1 MLYQPPPLLN
11 YSKCK
16 NTATEYST
24 IPNINRHP
32 QKNLQDSTMENSVR
46 ELAPFE
52 RLPNEVLLMIIRMAM
67 EDIPTDHTHNF
78 LTDVIGNI
86 STRFSCLPSY
96 PPFWKGRVFL
106 RLGTPLEKAW
116 LPDGYSQIFRS

>member
-1 MLYQPPPLLN
+1 MGSLL
-11 YSKCK
+11 
-16 NTATEYST
+16 
-24 IPNINRHP
+24 
-32 QKNLQDSTMENSVR
+32 Q

-67 EDIPTDHTHNF
+67 EDIPIDHRHNF
-78 LTDVIGNI
+78 ITDVIGNI

-96 PPFWKGRVFL
+96 PPYWKGRVFL
-106 RLGTPLEKAW
+106 RLGTPLEKAR